1 MYFAESD
8 SDTVSRR
15 YTEDAPP
22 HPSRASRSVIVM
34 SPWPSEGLDLGPLGR
49 DERDGAAYQLQEAG
63 APKAPADVVAARA
76 DIAVCRTSRELP
88 AGHFI
93 ERRAEHSA
101 AQVGSEAPPD
111 QRVAQILLPEAPHFL
126 VEVVAI
132 RLRTIGSHPDAKP
145 RVGGLDLVQHLP
157 RAPVLSP
164 ATAEVEVGEGLGDR
178 PKGRFTSRPAAL
190 PAGAVVPGQAAPVEE
205 RTLREVSQVQ
215 VATAIQVGEK
225 AGEHPEHEVWG
236 QMDGYLPVAA
246 LEPGQPLRR
255 RATAALATLA
265 ALARH
270 AGYTEPITRGRAP
283 FAYAIG
289 RSPTRARVRIVGS
302 GHRCAIHRSHGDTC
316 LSEATG
322 NDCTLVGLG
331 EVTGRGSRAFQ
342 KGLPHAL

>member
-1 MYFAESD
+1 MYFAEKEK
-8 SDTVSRR
+8 RF
-15 YTEDAPP
+15 EDACPP
-22 HPSRASRSVIVM
+22 GTRGIVRGRIWTLSPNATPTLSAGDTPRMRRRSAARRAAS
-34 SPWPSEGLDLGPLGR
+34 DLGPLGR
-49 DERDGAAYQLQEAG
+49 DERDGTAYQLQEAG

-93 ERRAEHSA
+93 ERRAEHA
-101 AQVGSEAPPD
+101 AAKVGSEAPPD

-178 PKGRFTSRPAAL
+178 PKGRFTSGPTAL
-190 PAGAVVPGQAAPVEE
+190 AAGAFVPGQAAPVEE
-205 RTLREVSQVQ
+205 RALREVSQVQ

-265 ALARH
+265 ALARRH

-283 FAYAIG
+283 LRVPSVARQDTAVLSIG
-289 RSPTRARVRIVGS
+289 AMGTRASPRPPGTIVPSWGS
-302 GHRCAIHRSHGDTC
+302 AR
-316 LSEATG
+316 
-322 NDCTLVGLG
+322 
-331 EVTGRGSRAFQ
+331 
-342 KGLPHAL
+342 

>member
-1 MYFAESD
+1 MQ
-8 SDTVSRR
+8 V
-15 YTEDAPP
+15 
-22 HPSRASRSVIVM
+22 
-34 SPWPSEGLDLGPLGR
+34 LDLGPLGR
-49 DERDGAAYQLQEAG
+49 DERDGATYQLQETG
-63 APKAPADVVAARA
+63 SLKAPADVVAARA
-76 DIAVCRTSRELP
+76 DVAVCRTSREQP

-101 AQVGSEAPPD
+101 AKVGSEPPPD

-132 RLRTIGSHPDAKP
+132 RLQTIGSRPDAKP

-178 PKGRFTSRPAAL
+178 PKGRFTSGAAAL

-205 RTLREVSQVQ
+205 RALREVSQVH

-265 ALARH
+265 ALARRH

-283 FAYAIG
+283 LRVPSVARQDTAVPSIEAMG
-289 RSPTRARVRIVGS
+289 TRAFRGTRAIVPSWGS
-302 GHRCAIHRSHGDTC
+302 
-316 LSEATG
+316 AT
-322 NDCTLVGLG
+322 
-331 EVTGRGSRAFQ
+331 
-342 KGLPHAL
+342 

>member
-1 MYFAESD
+1 MYFAEKEK
-8 SDTVSRR
+8 RF
-15 YTEDAPP
+15 EDACPP
-22 HPSRASRSVIVM
+22 GTRGIVRRRIWTLSPSATPTLSAGDTPRMRRRSAARRAAS
-34 SPWPSEGLDLGPLGR
+34 DLGPLGR
-49 DERDGAAYQLQEAG
+49 DERDGTAYQLQKAG

-93 ERRAEHSA
+93 ERRAEHA
-101 AQVGSEAPPD
+101 AAKVGSEAPPD

-178 PKGRFTSRPAAL
+178 PKGGFTSGPTAL
-190 PAGAVVPGQAAPVEE
+190 PAGAFVPGQAAPVEE
-205 RTLREVSQVQ
+205 RALREVSQVQ
-215 VATAIQVGEK
+215 VAPAIQVGEK

-265 ALARH
+265 ALARRH

-283 FAYAIG
+283 LRVPSVARQDTAVLSIG
-289 RSPTRARVRIVGS
+289 AN
-302 GHRCAIHRSHGDTC
+302 GDT
-316 LSEATG
+316 
-322 NDCTLVGLG
+322 
-331 EVTGRGSRAFQ
+331 
-342 KGLPHAL
+342 